1 MGNKKKSESVSYT
14 ESEIRDIVES
24 RILGRMDDE
33 DVEAIIGNDYTEH
46 DEPMNFHQW
55 SIMGDGS
62 FVAAPESLRELNP
75 GLYELVWNNKASE
88 WAIKRQAINTDELYE
103 LPTEEIEEILT
114 DIKSFWKK
122 SSLYKD
128 FKLMHKRG
136 ILLYGDPGCG
146 KSGILQLC
154 MKHIIEDLS
163 GLVINI
169 KDEDSIKGYVELIPK
184 LRQIEPK
191 RPLVVIIEDIDSVA
205 GDSNY
210 STSVLLNIL
219 DGIKQIENV
228 VYIATTNYPEKLE
241 ERITNR
247 PSRFDRRYYVGP
259 PTREVRK
266 AYLLNKM
273 GNSGLKIEMEK
284 WLDDT
289 EDMSLSH
296 LKELFI
302 SVVLLE
308 NSYEGAIS
316 HLKGMDRTP
325 RGKRQK
331 NVGFGS

>member
-1 MGNKKKSESVSYT
+1 MGN
-14 ESEIRDIVES
+14 R
-24 RILGRMDDE
+24 RIKERLLADLQNMELEAAIDSIDYQDDE
-33 DVEAIIGNDYTEH
+33 EETYHSEDGEKKMD
-46 DEPMNFHQW
+46 FSQW

-62 FVAAPESLRELNP
+62 YIAAPKAEKELP
-75 GLYELVWNNKASE
+75 AGLYEFEWNNRANE
-88 WAIKRQAINTDELYE
+88 WCVMKQAINTDELYE
-103 LPTEEIEEILT
+103 LPTEEIGEILT

-122 SSLYKD
+122 ADLYKSY
-128 FKLMHKRG
+128 KLMHKRG

-154 MKHIIEDLS
+154 MMHIIKELS
-163 GLVINI
+163 GVVINI
-169 KDEDSIKGYVELIPK
+169 KNEDSIKAYVEMVPK
-184 LRQIEPK
+184 LRQIEPG

-247 PSRFDRRYYVGP
+247 PSRFDRRYYVAP
-259 PTREVRK
+259 PSREVRK
-266 AYLLNKM
+266 SYLENKI
-273 GNSGLKIEMEK
+273 GNNKIDIDIEK

-289 EDMSLSH
+289 EDLSMSH

-302 SVVLLE
+302 SVVLLDNKYE
-308 NSYEGAIS
+308 NAIE
-316 HLKGMDRTP
+316 HLKGMKKTP
-325 RGKRQK
+325 RRKNQK
-331 NVGFGS
+331 EVGFGSH